1 MEFSKIIIVYKKSTY
16 HMYKEKPFF
25 KKLKNKNMLL
35 YDQLVKAH
43 DEHYASVDLLLKQ
56 LEPFKNIMKVH
67 KRGINRMPTVKP
79 NDLVISLGGD
89 GTFIYTSHSIKEGA
103 ILGVNSAPDF
113 SVGHYCRLNVYDKK
127 SSLRNYVEEILSGKR
142 SPQPLSRL
150 QFVINEKPVEIPIV
164 NDALLIDKN
173 PATTTRYIL
182 KWNEKLSQQ
191 KSSGIWISTATGSSA
206 AFSSAGGKRF
216 KQTDNKNL
224 RQFGFVVR
232 EMYSH
237 TGDLIRGGM
246 VKEGDSL
253 EVDFGTIFG
262 QIFIDGGQKQIPLNI
277 GDEISVRFHPNNLNT
292 FLPGGNKR
300 S

>member
-25 KKLKNKNMLL
+25 KKLKKKNRLL
-35 YDQLVKAH
+35 HDQLLKAH
-43 DEHYASVDLLLKQ
+43 DEHYESVDLLLDE
-56 LEPFKNIMKVH
+56 LSPFQNIMKVH

-89 GTFIYTSHSIKEGA
+89 GTFIYTSHSINNGA

-127 SSLRNYVEEILSGKR
+127 TSLRDYVEKILLGKQ
-142 SPQPLSRL
+142 SPRQLSRL
-150 QFVINEKPVEIPIV
+150 QFLINKKPVDIPVV

-182 KWNEKLSQQ
+182 NWNEKISQQ
-191 KSSGIWISTATGSSA
+191 KSSGIWISTATGSSG
-206 AFSSAGGKRF
+206 AFKSAGGKRF
-216 KQTDNKNL
+216 EQTDKQNI
-224 RQFGFVVR
+224 RQFGFRVR

-237 TGDLIRGGM
+237 TGDLLSHGM
-246 VKEGDSL
+246 VKENDLL

-262 QIFIDGGQKQIPLNI
+262 QIYIDGGQKQVPLHI
-277 GDEISVRFHPNNLNT
+277 GDKVNVRFHPENLNA
-292 FLPGGNKR
+292 FLPEKK
-300 S
+300 